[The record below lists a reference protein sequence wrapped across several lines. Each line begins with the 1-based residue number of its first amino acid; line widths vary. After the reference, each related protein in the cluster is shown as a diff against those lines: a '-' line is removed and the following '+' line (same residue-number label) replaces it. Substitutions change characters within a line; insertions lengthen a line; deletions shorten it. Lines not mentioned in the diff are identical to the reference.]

1 MSKVI
6 RVKYEEG
13 VLKPLKE
20 LDIPEG
26 EVLLVRV
33 LGKELAEKVFG
44 SIKVDKKTL
53 EETLRKAEDELGV
66 Y

>member
-1 MSKVI
+1 LSKVI